1 MTDQIWEEAAHHFD
15 ETGLAAIILMG
26 ATTNFF
32 NRINRSINEPAG
44 GTWA

>member
-1 MTDQIWEEAAHHFD
+1 M
-15 ETGLAAIILMG
+15 AAIILMV

-44 GTWA
+44 AAWT